1 MCSAELILRKNQ
13 RDFTLYL
20 MSLYKWN
27 FTADIFLGIFGCCF
41 FFSDKLLYK
50 AAPNQTLLIVKCF
63 YFLRM
68 WNDSCFLRS
77 PQRQLS
83 QCNRRNTAT
92 FFRTLVKSHKGL
104 KGTKVFVCWFLEKIS
119 EIYYNSEGRGRG
131 RVFLL

>member
-1 MCSAELILRKNQ
+1 MCSAELLLRKNQ
-13 RDFTLYL
+13 RGFTLYL
-20 MSLYKWN
+20 TTLYKRN
-27 FTADIFLGIFGCCF
+27 FTADIFLGIFSF
-41 FFSDKLLYK
+41 FFSDKLLHK
-50 AAPNQTLLIVKCF
+50 AAPNQTLLIAKCF

-77 PQRQLS
+77 AQRQLS

-119 EIYYNSEGRGRG
+119 EIYQNSEGRGRG